1 MSFAIGINTE
11 FPSLLYQ
18 LITMNTMFYAIMF
31 SLLAVASADS
41 LKIVNNCA
49 ADFEISSIST
59 SSERVLCF
67 EMKKIAVGNQIV
79 IDDFDYDEIMLLK
92 SSAKPDSNSFTYID
106 TLENLIEN
114 QDDIGGECAKLV
126 KSGNVKAYSVEP
138 GVLQLNLCANK
149 PSPTPP
155 SPDLNPLRIVNN
167 CVADFEISLLIPPSE
182 SGVECL
188 KMKKIAVGDHINI
201 DNRGETVLLKS
212 SVKPDPESFNYMG
225 TLKSAIKNFHDIDGK
240 CAQLVKSGNFNVYW
254 VDPDQH
260 YLTLC
265 PPTPPTPLPPT
276 QYTIT
281 NKCSNKFEFA
291 HFNHSPGSK
300 VVCSPSIVIPGGKQL
315 SYISGTPDFVIIKT
329 ASTKDTPNFVY
340 LETLQSVIDLY
351 GDANGE
357 CQKLINSGFNAVYE
371 PTRAHMTLCA

>member
-1 MSFAIGINTE
+1 MSFAIDINTE

-18 LITMNTMFYAIMF
+18 LITMNTMISAILL

-67 EMKKIAVGNQIV
+67 EMKKIAVGNQIA

-138 GVLQLNLCANK
+138 GVPHLTLCANE

-155 SPDLNPLRIVNN
+155 SPKQN
-167 CVADFEISLLIPPSE
+167 
-182 SGVECL
+182 
-188 KMKKIAVGDHINI
+188 
-201 DNRGETVLLKS
+201 
-212 SVKPDPESFNYMG
+212 
-225 TLKSAIKNFHDIDGK
+225 
-240 CAQLVKSGNFNVYW
+240 
-254 VDPDQH
+254 
-260 YLTLC
+260 
-265 PPTPPTPLPPT
+265 
-276 QYTIT
+276 TIT

-329 ASTKDTPNFVY
+329 ASTKDTPNFAY